1 MFGIIGVEK
10 SPGTVA
16 TYCKRFPGTQKNQP
30 LKMSIMILFP
40 RKKIILMISD
50 LLDNLKKEFVLY
62 KISSCKKQ
70 NQKHEFP
77 SLNVPGKQNLKF

>member
-1 MFGIIGVEK
+1 
-10 SPGTVA
+10 
-16 TYCKRFPGTQKNQP
+16 
-30 LKMSIMILFP
+30 
-40 RKKIILMISD
+40 MISD

-62 KISSCKKQ
+62 KISSFKKQ

>member
-30 LKMSIMILFP
+30 LKILILILFP
-40 RKKIILMISD
+40 RKNHLNDIRLARQPQ
-50 LLDNLKKEFVLY
+50 KKVCL
-62 KISSCKKQ
+62 
-70 NQKHEFP
+70 
-77 SLNVPGKQNLKF
+77 V